1 MTHTILVAEDDY
13 IEGVDICDTCEEAGF
28 QVEGPHDRLGSAML
42 ALQKERPDLAIL
54 DFELGEGPLLAL
66 AQMLADENVPIIFH
80 APGAAS
86 ATLAQRFPQA
96 ATVPKPCPPAQFL
109 HTIQQMLTSH

>member
-1 MTHTILVAEDDY
+1 MHHTILVAEDDY
-13 IEGVDICDTCEEAGF
+13 IDGVDICDTCEEAGF
-28 QVEGPHDRLGSAML
+28 QVEGPHDELGAAML

-80 APGAAS
+80 APPEAPAAIVERFKQ
-86 ATLAQRFPQA
+86 AT
-96 ATVPKPCPPAQFL
+96 TVPKPCPPAQFL
-109 HTIQQMLTSH
+109 DTIQRMLTPT